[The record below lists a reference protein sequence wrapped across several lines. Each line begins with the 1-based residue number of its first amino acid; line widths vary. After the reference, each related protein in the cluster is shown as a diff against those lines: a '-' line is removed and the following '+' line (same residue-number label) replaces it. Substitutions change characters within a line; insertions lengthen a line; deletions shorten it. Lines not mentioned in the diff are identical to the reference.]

1 MSVPSISIDNTHMEQ
16 VPRLGEETVAP
27 PSSPVPVP
35 VPVATANA
43 GPRFITAE
51 EILIERSALRRE
63 LGYVPHGTGRGW
75 SSMLWV
81 SCDCPNCRDY
91 YDPTGEECAKYL
103 NMDFPSFFNDQSE
116 KPSFAFSKIAK
127 ESYLAHMGPGFYIGN
142 AKKAATLEDVI
153 LVITPPLPLKP
164 KRILYISQKYDW
176 DEFILSDDKS
186 TWFRH
191 SFDKGRTI
199 CRGEEDPDRKIPF
212 LALGKR
218 LTEIYGAV

>member
-1 MSVPSISIDNTHMEQ
+1 MSQINNPEDENTMS
-16 VPRLGEETVAP
+16 TTAP
-27 PSSPVPVP
+27 PSSPVSLAPP
-35 VPVATANA
+35 QRPA
-43 GPRFITAE
+43 GPRLITAE
-51 EILIERSALRRE
+51 EVLLERSELRRE

-142 AKKAATLEDVI
+142 AKKPAALEDVV

-164 KRILYISQKYDW
+164 KRILYISEKNDW
-176 DEFILSDDKS
+176 DEFVLSHDKS

-191 SFDKGRTI
+191 SFEKGRTVF
-199 CRGEEDPDRKIPF
+199 RGNDDPDKKIPF
-212 LALGKR
+212 LELAKR
-218 LTEIYGAV
+218 LTELYGTA